1 MTYCSNGVTSVSQQS
16 RRDRLLEIVSQL
28 PEATCKGEDDIAFSV
43 RSKRFGFYLN
53 DHHGDGRV
61 GVVFKGLLG
70 DLHTL
75 IEEDPQRFY
84 VPAYLGSKG
93 WVGLRLDL
101 DSVDWTEVRELLTE
115 AYRLQAPRC
124 LGARL
129 RNW

>member
-1 MTYCSNGVTSVSQQS
+1 MISVSLQD
-16 RRDRLLEIVSQL
+16 RRDRLVRIVGRL
-28 PEATCKGEDDIAFSV
+28 PEATCEGEDDLAFSV
-43 RSKRFGFYLN
+43 RGKRFGYYLN

-61 GVVFKGLLG
+61 GVVFKGGLG
-70 DLHTL
+70 DLHAL

-101 DSVDWTEVRELLTE
+101 ENVDWTEVRELLTE
-115 AYRLQAPRC
+115 AYRLQAPRR

-129 RNW
+129 RSL